1 MIILKSPQEIEVMRR
16 SNAIVFEVLQVLA
29 ENAKEGA
36 TTLDLDRLSEEI
48 CRKRKAKPAFKGYR
62 GYPYSLCASVNEQVV
77 HGFPNKKTLKEGD
90 ILSMDFGVLLEGFYG
105 DAAVTVPIG
114 EISKKARELL
124 EATEES
130 LYAGIEAAREGNR
143 LSDISHAVQS
153 LVESRNFSIV
163 RSFVG
168 HGIGRDLHEEPQ
180 VPNFGAPGRGVR
192 LRAGMVIAI
201 EPMVNEGTYEVE
213 ILDDGWTAVTK
224 DRKLSAH
231 FEHSI
236 AITKNGPRILSKP

>member
-1 MIILKSPQEIEVMRR
+1 MIVLKSPQEIEVMRR
-16 SNAIVFEVLQVLA
+16 SNAIVVEILQVLS
-29 ENAKEGA
+29 ENARQGA
-36 TTLDLDRLSEEI
+36 TTLDLDRISEEI
-48 CRKRKAKPAFKGYR
+48 CKKRKAKPAFKGYR

-77 HGFPNKKTLKEGD
+77 HGFPSKKPLKEGD

-114 EISKKARELL
+114 EISERAGELIRTTRE
-124 EATEES
+124 A

-143 LSDISHAVQS
+143 LSDISHAVQGV
-153 LVESRNFSIV
+153 VESKEFSVV
-163 RSFVG
+163 RTFVG

-180 VPNFGAPGRGVR
+180 VPNFGPPGRGVR
-192 LRAGMVIAI
+192 LREGMVLAI

-236 AITKNGPRILSKP
+236 AITKNGPRILSEP